1 MGGGPRNPK
10 DAPAD
15 CLATDSV
22 IHHTSE
28 VSVVTEDDAA
38 TVTGREQDSSNAVAE
53 EVQTVKANNQD
64 PPHDSQEQRIAKL
77 KGIYAGLV
85 MVESECIE
93 VDANQMPPTDGSLD
107 ITKHLLMIPKPK
119 TELPCYVEFR
129 QLGDQSLYKKIGTEY
144 WVLIDSQWVPSLN
157 AEQFAALIELHGTL
171 LHKHYDFLLES
182 QHPRA
187 SAALKRLVAKYDM
200 PARMWWH
207 GMHSFLEVMRKR
219 LVESGEHMACF
230 IILAYKMMS
239 LLEETAP
246 RFRHTRIQCK
256 ADLARYGE
264 NPTTGRIYHHLA
276 ILARPQT
283 RVSPDEEFEATV
295 SQFFYYTKSLVVEVP
310 FFAARES
317 VLTLIKPIVDRNEKE
332 AEKPASVPQ
341 TDKDHFLTAVSH
353 LILASLEPETLR
365 KNGYNDSRKEHVQA
379 VYAPLEKIRI
389 DASSKTSR
397 ICPSPQLGLLLCQLL
412 LGIPLVDQRWSPM
425 MAAWAEDRDDS
436 DTMANAR
443 DIHEVTIELIRTMV
457 PYLLEEADTRDLR
470 LWGFIY
476 VMLVFMR
483 SLKTRP
489 RLLKRFGS
497 AFHAQLLAR
506 FLNMLLREDEAR
518 GALALE
524 SASQSELVTICSL
537 LNEDKRLD
545 KYGLSTEDSL
555 RKYLREQEDQ
565 RKAELVKSE
574 AEAKDA
580 TTTPEGSQ
588 TTAEEDKVPR
598 EESTAAT
605 EETTTSDAA
614 HEKDLDTKT
623 RDWELVYANTLP
635 EHSLLAG
642 FFFAREA
649 EPEPRDKSLGRPA
662 EDAVVVACPAAPDA
676 TPAAVQ
682 TAKEPAAQTV
692 DESVE
697 ASLVEV
703 KREENENEDVQQ
715 QDSQAKEVEAE
726 KTQEED
732 EQKDREAQ
740 EAEVRRRE
748 GLHRDPP
755 LFPNGWFKRLEY
767 DYDEMQVRN
776 YVQDAATCDARS
788 NQLLRL
794 AAQLIGRFIVFETD
808 EERRYWVSVPGA
820 SSVPKPDP
828 NKKMPEIIER
838 DGGVR
843 VVYVHPLFHAAEI
856 EREKRRAARE
866 EKWQKEKKRK
876 EDEAKATTD
885 VATIAVN
892 EKVEGDAEEVSVAN
906 NGPEASQLTDTT
918 EQQPTQS
925 EKPVSQVDAEKA
937 TEAVNLPAVAP
948 STVSEDGDHEP
959 SSAYE
964 MDLDKAIGLEKIF

>member
-28 VSVVTEDDAA
+28 VPVVTEDDAA

-129 QLGDQSLYKKIGTEY
+129 QLGDQSLYKKIGSEY

-207 GMHSFLEVMRKR
+207 GIHSFLEVMRKR

-239 LLEETAP
+239 LLEETVP
-246 RFRHTRIQCK
+246 RFRHTWIQCK
-256 ADLARYGE
+256 ADLARYG
-264 NPTTGRIYHHLA
+264 
-276 ILARPQT
+276 
-283 RVSPDEEFEATV
+283 
-295 SQFFYYTKSLVVEVP
+295 
-310 FFAARES
+310 FA
-317 VLTLIKPIVDRNEKE
+317 
-332 AEKPASVPQ
+332 
-341 TDKDHFLTAVSH
+341 
-353 LILASLEPETLR
+353 
-365 KNGYNDSRKEHVQA
+365 
-379 VYAPLEKIRI
+379 
-389 DASSKTSR
+389 
-397 ICPSPQLGLLLCQLL
+397 
-412 LGIPLVDQRWSPM
+412 
-425 MAAWAEDRDDS
+425 
-436 DTMANAR
+436 
-443 DIHEVTIELIRTMV
+443 
-457 PYLLEEADTRDLR
+457 
-470 LWGFIY
+470 
-476 VMLVFMR
+476 
-483 SLKTRP
+483 
-489 RLLKRFGS
+489 
-497 AFHAQLLAR
+497 
-506 FLNMLLREDEAR
+506 
-518 GALALE
+518 
-524 SASQSELVTICSL
+524 
-537 LNEDKRLD
+537 
-545 KYGLSTEDSL
+545 
-555 RKYLREQEDQ
+555 
-565 RKAELVKSE
+565 
-574 AEAKDA
+574 
-580 TTTPEGSQ
+580 
-588 TTAEEDKVPR
+588 
-598 EESTAAT
+598 
-605 EETTTSDAA
+605 
-614 HEKDLDTKT
+614 
-623 RDWELVYANTLP
+623 
-635 EHSLLAG
+635 
-642 FFFAREA
+642 
-649 EPEPRDKSLGRPA
+649 
-662 EDAVVVACPAAPDA
+662 
-676 TPAAVQ
+676 AAVQ

-697 ASLVEV
+697 GSLVEV

-748 GLHRDPP
+748 GLHLDPP
-755 LFPNGWFKRLEY
+755 LFPNGWLKRSKY
-767 DYDEMQVRN
+767 GYNDIQVRN

-788 NQLLRL
+788 NQLLHL
-794 AAQLIGRFIVFETD
+794 AAELTD
-808 EERRYWVSVPGA
+808 EERRYWISVPGA

-876 EDEAKATTD
+876 EEERQKEKKRKEDEAKATTD

-892 EKVEGDAEEVSVAN
+892 EKVEGDAEDVSVAN